1 MLQIDHGEPI
11 RIRGVDFITPRGNG
25 QQNYALSALMW

>member
-25 QQNYALSALMW
+25 DVICPYG